1 MNQKSGRP
9 KKTFIVTLKTLIW
22 YEYVSEKVLFSNLT
36 RNIHPSENEIL
47 NLQASTKKLDDYF
60 DQEGSNTWYT
70 YSIASH
76 TPSKKTVEFVNH
88 KIPNSSTYFNHPIWN
103 FLEILPRG
111 KIDLHNFYNQ
121 LSYQTQKIIEKTN
134 INFNHDFSMFENV
147 LEFYSFIVYQY
158 YKAKFELNTPMI
170 KHVIKYFEINTN
182 PIIDQF
188 GAIGYYFLKLLFLHF
203 TPPKELN
210 LKNIDAENCLREI
223 GLLEHIVNA
232 ITKNPLKY
240 NPLESRFKNFRLD
253 GEQYQGSKVYIDIED
268 NGCFYVSLEVLQ
280 LLK

>member
-1 MNQKSGRP
+1 
-9 KKTFIVTLKTLIW
+9 
-22 YEYVSEKVLFSNLT
+22 
-36 RNIHPSENEIL
+36 
-47 NLQASTKKLDDYF
+47 
-60 DQEGSNTWYT
+60 
-70 YSIASH
+70 
-76 TPSKKTVEFVNH
+76 
-88 KIPNSSTYFNHPIWN
+88 
-103 FLEILPRG
+103 
-111 KIDLHNFYNQ
+111 
-121 LSYQTQKIIEKTN
+121 
-134 INFNHDFSMFENV
+134 
-147 LEFYSFIVYQY
+147 
-158 YKAKFELNTPMI
+158 MI